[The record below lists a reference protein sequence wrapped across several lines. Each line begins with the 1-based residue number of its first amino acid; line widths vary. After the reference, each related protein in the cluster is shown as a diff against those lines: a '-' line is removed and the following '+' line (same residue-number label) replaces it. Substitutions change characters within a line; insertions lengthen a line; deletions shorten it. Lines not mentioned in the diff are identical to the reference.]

1 LDAYYGIKSKIIET
15 ELLAEFQA
23 STILNMK
30 LGTNLRKLHHK
41 LATSSG
47 VTIICNC
54 DFQWGS

>member
-47 VTIICNC
+47 VTMLCN
-54 DFQWGS
+54 